1 MSPMK
6 VGLVLSGGG
15 AKGAYQVGVLKALK
29 ELKIEVHAISSA
41 SIGAL
46 NGAILASADTF
57 DDGIANLEEIW
68 RYLADNSPVE
78 MKYSVYPYFLASA
91 GVRFNPM
98 FAGLLAGLPKAT
110 RCLFPEQ
117 DCWQPSILS
126 NEPLKKLLDKH
137 LCLDKLSTGV
147 PFYVSVFKSRGL
159 LMDISGILGAEF
171 GIIENPDSEYFHLQ
185 SLPLAQQHKMLM
197 ASASIPI
204 LFSKQGIDDA
214 VYTDGGQGSWSKQHG
229 NTPIQPLIDAGCN
242 MLIVNHLNDGSLWS
256 RHDFP
261 DTTILEIRP
270 QTSLGRDKGTTGAVK
285 DILGFN
291 CEKINS
297 WMEQGYVDA
306 KACVTKVLELS
317 ESRHNLK
324 SSKQLLIESDKAS
337 EAVDR
342 RLSDSMSA
350 LNTMK
355 SKC

>member
-1 MSPMK
+1 MNQMK

-29 ELKIEVHAISSA
+29 ELKIDIHAISGA

-46 NGAILASADTF
+46 NGAILASADTL

-68 RYLADNSPVE
+68 QYLADNSPLE
-78 MKYSVYPYFLASA
+78 MKFYVYPYLLASA
-91 GVRFNPM
+91 GIRFNPV
-98 FAGLLAGLPKAT
+98 FAGLLAALPKAT
-110 RCLFPEQ
+110 RHFFPEQ
-117 DCWQPSILS
+117 DCLQPSILS
-126 NEPLKKLLDKH
+126 NQQLKKLLDKY
-137 LCLDKLSTGV
+137 LCLDKLSTGL

-159 LMDISGILGAEF
+159 LMDFGGILGAEF
-171 GIIENPDSEYFHLQ
+171 GITENPDSEYYHLQ
-185 SLPLAQQHKMLM
+185 SLPLEQQHKMLM
-197 ASASIPI
+197 ASAAIPI
-204 LFSKQGIDDA
+204 LFSNHEIDDA
-214 VYTDGGQGSWSKQHG
+214 VYTDGGQGTWSKQHG

-242 MLIVNHLNDGSLWS
+242 MVIVTHLNDGSLWS

-270 QTSLGRDKGTTGAVK
+270 QTSLGRDKGTTGALK

-291 CEKINS
+291 SEKINS

-306 KACVTKVLELS
+306 KACVIKVLELS
-317 ESRHNLK
+317 QSRHNLK

-355 SKC
+355 SKS